1 MKNLKIGTR
10 LGLVF
15 GLLLL
20 LLAAIAF
27 VGIDRLRSQ
36 DATTTLITSNIS
48 PKIAAAREMSYV
60 AVDVARLTRNLILVN
75 DEAARNANKAAL
87 DKARTDTDAQ
97 MAALDRLVD
106 TDRGRVLLGAMKTT
120 LADYRAF
127 TNSVVELAMANR
139 KEDATNELYGARY
152 KSQAAYLGALREMVD
167 FLNKQM
173 DAAADKAHD
182 AADAAVRIMLV
193 AAVLAGLLGVASAW
207 LITRS
212 ITRPLDHAVEA
223 ADRVA
228 RGDLSQAI
236 EAHSTDETGQMLTAL
251 QRMQESLAR
260 TVGLVRGNAQGVST
274 ASAQISQGNEDLSSR
289 TEEQASSLEQT
300 AASMEELTST
310 VKQNADNARQANQ
323 LAVSASE
330 VAVKGGDVV
339 GKVVTTMASIDAS
352 SRKIVEIIG
361 VIDGIAFQTNIL
373 ALNAAVEAARA
384 GEQGRGFA
392 VVASEVRNLAQRSAA
407 AAKEIKDLIG
417 DSVSKV
423 DAGTTLVGEAGR
435 TMDDIVGSVRR
446 VTDIMGEI
454 TAASQEQT
462 SGIEQINQAI
472 SQMDQVTQQNAALVE
487 EASAAA
493 SSLRDQAGGLLQAV
507 SVFTLEEGR
516 HAAVAVAPA
525 FAPARPKATTTT
537 MPVRPRV
544 QAKALAPKLAMAPGD
559 WEQF

>member
-1 MKNLKIGTR
+1 MKNLKISAR
-10 LGLVF
+10 LSLVF

-27 VGIDRLRSQ
+27 VGINRLHYL
-36 DATTTLITSNIS
+36 DATTTRITSNIS
-48 PKIAAAREMSYV
+48 PKIEAAREMSYQ
-60 AVDVARLTRNLILVN
+60 AADVTRMTRNLILVKDETDRQMAILDKLVDN
-75 DEAARNANKAAL
+75 DRSRELLAAL
-87 DKARTDTDAQ
+87 
-97 MAALDRLVD
+97 
-106 TDRGRVLLGAMKTT
+106 KTR
-120 LADYRAF
+120 LADYRSF
-127 TNSVVELAMANR
+127 TNAVADLAMANR
-139 KEDATNELYGARY
+139 PEEATQMLFGERN
-152 KSQAAYLGALREMVD
+152 KTQAAYLGALREMVE
-167 FLNKQM
+167 FTSEQMNK
-173 DAAADKAHD
+173 
-182 AADAAVRIMLV
+182 AADAASSAAETAIDIMV
-193 AAVLAGLLGVASAW
+193 ATAVLAVVLGVVSAW

-212 ITRPLDHAVEA
+212 ITHPLNRAVA
-223 ADRVA
+223 VADRVA
-228 RGDLSQAI
+228 QGDLGEPI
-236 EAHSTDETGQMLTAL
+236 EVQSTDETGRMLTAL

-260 TVGLVRGNAQGVST
+260 TVGQVRGNAEGVAS

-330 VAVKGGDVV
+330 VAVKGGAVV
-339 GKVVTTMASIDAS
+339 GKVVETMASIDAS

-392 VVASEVRNLAQRSAA
+392 VVAGEVRNLAQRSAA

-417 DSVSKV
+417 DSVGKV
-423 DAGTTLVGEAGR
+423 DAGTALVSEAGR

-472 SQMDQVTQQNAALVE
+472 TQMDQVTQQNAALVE
-487 EASAAA
+487 EAAAA
-493 SSLRDQAGGLLQAV
+493 AASLRDQAGNLLQAV
-507 SVFTLEEGR
+507 SVFKLEDGHQSAVLVAPVVTPKAKAVKAPAALPVR
-516 HAAVAVAPA
+516 SRVAAVAAS
-525 FAPARPKATTTT
+525 
-537 MPVRPRV
+537 
-544 QAKALAPKLAMAPGD
+544 PKLAIAEGE
-559 WEQF
+559 WERF